1 MGYDDTHQRHIKEYT
16 YCYSKTIQVI
26 PDGNC
31 SGIASLSLY
40 MNLELEVW
48 LHYND
53 GLIIQM
59 KNIGKG
65 IST

>member
-1 MGYDDTHQRHIKEYT
+1 MRTLTNLTLKNDT
-16 YCYSKTIQVI
+16 YSYFKTIQVI

-31 SGIASLSLY
+31 SGINASLSLCV
-40 MNLELEVW
+40 NLELKVW

>member
-1 MGYDDTHQRHIKEYT
+1 MRTLTNLTLKNDT

-31 SGIASLSLY
+31 SGNASLSLY

-53 GLIIQM
+53 GLIIQTE
-59 KNIGKG
+59 NIGKG

>member
-1 MGYDDTHQRHIKEYT
+1 MRTLTNLTLKNDTYS
-16 YCYSKTIQVI
+16 YSKTIQVI

-40 MNLELEVW
+40 VNLELEVW

-53 GLIIQM
+53 GLIIQAE
-59 KNIGKG
+59 NIGKR

>member
-1 MGYDDTHQRHIKEYT
+1 MRTFTNLTLKNDTYF
-16 YCYSKTIQVI
+16 YSKTIQAI

-31 SGIASLSLY
+31 SGINASLSLH
-40 MNLELEVW
+40 MNLELEVR

-59 KNIGKG
+59 ENISKG

>member
-1 MGYDDTHQRHIKEYT
+1 MRTLTNLTLKNDT

-40 MNLELEVW
+40 VNLELEVW

-53 GLIIQM
+53 RLIIQTE
-59 KNIGKG
+59 NIGKG